1 MNIPALIP
9 ERRTRQRFPALR
21 NGKPCLWLE
30 FAAARW
36 ALNDLSLDGFSIPAE
51 APLNPGESFDFVL
64 RLDDAFDKVR
74 GKAQAMNEAGGMT
87 GCRFLSFEG
96 EGAERIFEW
105 LTVIVI
111 CSAKLRI
118 TAKEAEAIV
127 KGPSL
132 I

>member
-1 MNIPALIP
+1 MSYPEIPP

-30 FAAARW
+30 CAGGRW
-36 ALNDLSLDGFSIPAE
+36 PLNDLSLDGFSLSTE
-51 APLNPGESFDFVL
+51 APQGGDEPFDFVL

-74 GKAQAMNEAGGMT
+74 GKAITVNQLGKLRGY
-87 GCRFLSFEG
+87 RFVSLEG
-96 EGAERIFEW
+96 QGAERVFEW

-111 CSAKLRI
+111 CSAKVRI